1 MALSKLELG
10 FAAVLLDLAATEFFN
25 HGCNDFPV
33 ENTDGNW
40 EYAKREM
47 AYMQNEKEAARMERP
62 EPGQSICLHNA
73 SMMRYLAHRLE
84 VESRT

>member
-10 FAAVLLDLAATEFFN
+10 FAAVLLDKAAAEFSN
-25 HGCNDFPV
+25 HGCEDFPV
-33 ENTDGNW
+33 ENTDENW
-40 EYAKREM
+40 AYAQREM
-47 AYMQNEKEAARMERP
+47 TYLQNEKEAAQMERP
-62 EPGQSICLHNA
+62 PPGRSIYLQNS